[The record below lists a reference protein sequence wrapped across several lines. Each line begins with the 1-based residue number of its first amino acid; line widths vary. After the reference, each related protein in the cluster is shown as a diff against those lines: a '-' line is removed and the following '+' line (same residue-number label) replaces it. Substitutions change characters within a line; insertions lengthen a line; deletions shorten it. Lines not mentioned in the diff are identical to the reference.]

1 MSSAFDFVNIWT
13 KLSERERLYFF
24 EKADKYNSVTRDFDN
39 LVRILK
45 MYGYD
50 RNAIVEEC
58 DCMRINSLIY
68 ERAIELL
75 HI

>member
-1 MSSAFDFVNIWT
+1 MSSAFDFINIWI
-13 KLSERERLYFF
+13 KLSEKERLYFF
-24 EKADKYNSVTRDFDN
+24 EKADKYNSITKDFDN

-50 RNAIVEEC
+50 RNALVEEF
-58 DCMRINSLIY
+58 DCIRINSLIY
-68 ERAIELL
+68 ERAIDLL